1 MQRNIEYYRKLSK
14 IRNIDKNM
22 KKLRAMKKV
31 IYSEHIDNCREIE
44 RYVEKIQKYCRT
56 YRKNCREIQEEIQI
70 KYKILQRN
78 AEKNIDKL
86 KEIQSNIENSIV

>member
-44 RYVEKIQKYCRT
+44 RYVEKYRNIVEHIEKT
-56 YRKNCREIQEEIQI
+56 VEKYRK
-70 KYKILQRN
+70 KYR
-78 AEKNIDKL
+78 
-86 KEIQSNIENSIV
+86 